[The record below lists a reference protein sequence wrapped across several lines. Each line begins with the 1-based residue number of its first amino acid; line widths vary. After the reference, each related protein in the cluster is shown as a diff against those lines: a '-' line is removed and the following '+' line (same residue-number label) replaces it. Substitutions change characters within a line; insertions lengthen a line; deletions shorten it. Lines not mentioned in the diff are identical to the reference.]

1 MGLNDD
7 VLTLVYTVAAK
18 AADVEPAV
26 AAAGGL
32 RLLGWSIRESAGSEA
47 VATARIMNGATVS
60 GGTAVAQIEL
70 AASNSESQ
78 WLWPGIDCQN
88 GISFDRIAGT
98 FDICIYWAIMH
109 NRP

>member
-7 VLTLVYTVAAK
+7 VLTLVYTVSAK

-32 RLLGWSIRESAGSEA
+32 RLMGWSIRESAGSED
-47 VATARIMNGATVS
+47 VATVRIMNGATVT
-60 GGTAVAQIEL
+60 GGTAVANIEL
-70 AASNSESQ
+70 AASASETE
-78 WLWPGIDCQN
+78 WAWPGIDCRN
-88 GISFDRIAGT
+88 GISIDRIAGT
-98 FDICIYWAIMH
+98 FDICIYYAIML